1 MKDEQNTCDSLEK
14 VRAELKLNKGNFLLI
29 DGLIYHRDK
38 ILNQPVMQL
47 VLPRCRID
55 KVMKLAHES
64 VFGGHM
70 GVKKTK
76 ERIKYNFFWP
86 NMSGEIAEFVQTC
99 KGCQLRKPGKIGDRA
114 PITPIVRPELPFEI
128 VNIDVIGPIQPPSGR
143 GHKYVLCMMDQHTRW
158 PEAVPLRSLTAKNAC
173 DSLLQIFSRTGI
185 PSIIASDQ
193 GTNFKWALTQ
203 EFAKRIGSSPRFSCP
218 GYPASNGLVERWNK
232 VLKDMIHHVIRE
244 DPRSWDR
251 QLPFL
256 LFAYREVPNTTT
268 GVSPFRL
275 LYGREARGPLAILKS
290 SWAGEI
296 HLPTNI
302 SQSAAD
308 YLQEMKINMEKA
320 AESASL
326 TAAQKQKA
334 YGDYFNKRSSVKN
347 FSIGEQV
354 VLLIP
359 DSRNKIYARWTGPVE
374 IIQHHPPHSYKVKLS
389 DGTVRHVHVNKIRKY
404 HPRAL
409 AVGVIFEGDHEF
421 GEIHPTP
428 NLSRSTSE
436 RVLHEIN
443 LKESE
448 REQVLAIVLKHQTLF
463 TSDVKIAKSLKIKVD
478 EQIEELLRLDLI
490 EESDAEIAYPIVC
503 VNKKDGTLRLCVDFR
518 ALNSENVSDDFPM
531 EDAVELIHSIGR
543 ANIITTLD
551 HLKGYWAIP
560 MAEDSK
566 NLTSF
571 KTHRQQYR
579 FKVMSFGLK
588 NASATFQREMNKA
601 LSCYREF
608 SRAYIDDIAIF
619 SKNWEEHLLH
629 LDTILTKLSE
639 LNFTVNLKKCGF
651 RKAQIKYLGKH
662 GKHEPDPEKTAVI
675 NTLPVPK
682 TKKELRS
689 VLGLCN

>member
-1 MKDEQNTCDSLEK
+1 
-14 VRAELKLNKGNFLLI
+14 
-29 DGLIYHRDK
+29 
-38 ILNQPVMQL
+38 
-47 VLPRCRID
+47 
-55 KVMKLAHES
+55 
-64 VFGGHM
+64 
-70 GVKKTK
+70 
-76 ERIKYNFFWP
+76 
-86 NMSGEIAEFVQTC
+86 MSGEIAEFVQTC
-99 KGCQLRKPGKIGDRA
+99 KGCQLRKPEKIGDRA

-143 GHKYVLCMMDQHTRW
+143 GHKYVLCMMDQHTRL
-158 PEAVPLRSLTAKNAC
+158 E
-173 DSLLQIFSRTGI
+173 F
-185 PSIIASDQ
+185 SIIASDQ
-193 GTNFKWALTQ
+193 GTNFKSALTQ
-203 EFAKRIGSSPRFSCP
+203 EFTKRIGSSPRFSCP

-308 YLQEMKINMEKA
+308 YLQEIKINMEKA

-347 FSIGEQV
+347 FSIGKQV

-359 DSRNKIYARWTGPVE
+359 DSSNKIYARWTGPGE

-409 AVGVIFEGDHEF
+409 AVGVIFEDDHEF
-421 GEIHPTP
+421 GEIHPILIYRAKVGTHRIRLKP
-428 NLSRSTSE
+428 NIE
-436 RVLHEIN
+436 RKKPFVYRIPE
-443 LKESE
+443 
-448 REQVLAIVLKHQTLF
+448 
-463 TSDVKIAKSLKIKVD
+463 SLKNKVD

-518 ALNSENVSDDFPM
+518 ALNSESVSDDFPM

-543 ANIITTLD
+543 ANIIKTLD
-551 HLKGYWAIP
+551 LLKGYWAIP
-560 MAEDSK
+560 MAEDNK

-579 FKVMSFGLK
+579 FKEMSFGLK

-629 LDTILTKLSE
+629 LDTILKKLSE
-639 LNFTVNLKKCGF
+639 LNFTVNLKSVPLEKLKLNIWVILSVLSGIRRTKTNGVVSHF
-651 RKAQIKYLGKH
+651 SGKRFSTPVDSERSGHGIIPVTSWKETVNGGHLGKH
-662 GKHEPDPEKTAVI
+662 YDERVD
-675 NTLPVPK
+675 
-682 TKKELRS
+682 
-689 VLGLCN
+689 

>member
-1 MKDEQNTCDSLEK
+1 
-14 VRAELKLNKGNFLLI
+14 
-29 DGLIYHRDK
+29 
-38 ILNQPVMQL
+38 
-47 VLPRCRID
+47 
-55 KVMKLAHES
+55 
-64 VFGGHM
+64 
-70 GVKKTK
+70 
-76 ERIKYNFFWP
+76 
-86 NMSGEIAEFVQTC
+86 MSGEIAEFVQTC
-99 KGCQLRKPGKIGDRA
+99 KGCQLRKPEKIGDKA
-114 PITPIVRPELPFEI
+114 PITRIVRPELPFEI

-193 GTNFKWALTQ
+193 GTNFKLALTQ
-203 EFAKRIGSSPRFSCP
+203 EFTKRIGSSPRFSCP

-275 LYGREARGPLAILKS
+275 LYGRETRGPLAILKS

-334 YGDYFNKRSSVKN
+334 YGDYFNKRSSVNN

-354 VLLIP
+354 ILLIP
-359 DSRNKIYARWTGPVE
+359 DSSNKIYARCTGPVE
-374 IIQHHPPHSYKVKLS
+374 IIQHHPPHSYKVKLP
-389 DGTVRHVHVNKIRKY
+389 DGTVRHVHVNKMRKY

-443 LKESE
+443 LNHLKESE
-448 REQVLAIVLKHQTLF
+448 REQVLEIVLKHQTLF
-463 TSDVKIAKSLKIKVD
+463 TSDVKIAKV
-478 EQIEELLRLDLI
+478 
-490 EESDAEIAYPIVC
+490 
-503 VNKKDGTLRLCVDFR
+503 G
-518 ALNSENVSDDFPM
+518 
-531 EDAVELIHSIGR
+531 
-543 ANIITTLD
+543 
-551 HLKGYWAIP
+551 
-560 MAEDSK
+560 
-566 NLTSF
+566 
-571 KTHRQQYR
+571 THRIR
-579 FKVMSFGLK
+579 LK
-588 NASATFQREMNKA
+588 PNIERKKPFV
-601 LSCYREF
+601 
-608 SRAYIDDIAIF
+608 YI
-619 SKNWEEHLLH
+619 SH
-629 LDTILTKLSE
+629 T
-639 LNFTVNLKKCGF
+639 
-651 RKAQIKYLGKH
+651 R
-662 GKHEPDPEKTAVI
+662 
-675 NTLPVPK
+675 
-682 TKKELRS
+682 
-689 VLGLCN
+689 VLED

>member
-1 MKDEQNTCDSLEK
+1 
-14 VRAELKLNKGNFLLI
+14 
-29 DGLIYHRDK
+29 
-38 ILNQPVMQL
+38 
-47 VLPRCRID
+47 
-55 KVMKLAHES
+55 
-64 VFGGHM
+64 
-70 GVKKTK
+70 
-76 ERIKYNFFWP
+76 
-86 NMSGEIAEFVQTC
+86 MSGEIAEFVQTC
-99 KGCQLRKPGKIGDRA
+99 KGCQLRKPEKIGDRA

-193 GTNFKWALTQ
+193 GTNFKSALTQ
-203 EFAKRIGSSPRFSCP
+203 EFTKRIGSSPRFSCP

-359 DSRNKIYARWTGPVE
+359 DSSNKIYARWTGPGE
-374 IIQHHPPHSYKVKLS
+374 IIQHHPPHSYKVKLP

-421 GEIHPTP
+421 GEIHPTLIYRAKVGTHRIRLKP
-428 NLSRSTSE
+428 NIE
-436 RVLHEIN
+436 RKKPFVYIYRIPE
-443 LKESE
+443 
-448 REQVLAIVLKHQTLF
+448 
-463 TSDVKIAKSLKIKVD
+463 SLKIKVD
-478 EQIEELLRLDLI
+478 EQIEELVRLDLI

-518 ALNSENVSDDFPM
+518 ALNSESVSDDFPM

-551 HLKGYWAIP
+551 LLKGYWAIP

-639 LNFTVNLKKCGF
+639 LNFTVNLKKCAFG
-651 RKAQIKYLGKH
+651 KAQIKYLGH
-662 GKHEPDPEKTAVI
+662 IIGSGKHEPDPEKTAVI
-675 NTLPVPK
+675 NNLPVPK

-689 VLGLCN
+689 VLGLCNYYREYIPKYSELVYPLTELTKREYLIPSHGLRNMIPHFIF

>member
-1 MKDEQNTCDSLEK
+1 MMFKNVKISL
-14 VRAELKLNKGNFLLI
+14 
-29 DGLIYHRDK
+29 
-38 ILNQPVMQL
+38 
-47 VLPRCRID
+47 
-55 KVMKLAHES
+55 
-64 VFGGHM
+64 
-70 GVKKTK
+70 
-76 ERIKYNFFWP
+76 
-86 NMSGEIAEFVQTC
+86 TC
-99 KGCQLRKPGKIGDRA
+99 KGCQLRKPEKIEDRA

-143 GHKYVLCMMDQHTRW
+143 GHKYVLCTMEQHTRW

-193 GTNFKWALTQ
+193 GTNFKSALTQ
-203 EFAKRIGSSPRFSCP
+203 AFTKRIGSSPRFSCP

-232 VLKDMIHHVIRE
+232 VLKDMVHHVIRE

-256 LFAYREVPNTTT
+256 LFEYREVPNTTT

-275 LYGREARGPLAILKS
+275 LYGREARWPLAILKS
-290 SWAGEI
+290 SWASEI

-359 DSRNKIYARWTGPVE
+359 DSSNKIYARWTGPGE

-436 RVLHEIN
+436 RVLLEIN
-443 LKESE
+443 LNHLKESE

-463 TSDVKIAKSLKIKVD
+463 TSDVKIAKVGTHRIRLKPNISLKIKVD

-490 EESDAEIAYPIVC
+490 EESDAKIAYPIVC
-503 VNKKDGTLRLCVDFR
+503 VNQKDGTLRLCVDFR
-518 ALNSENVSDDFPM
+518 ALNSESVSDDFPM
-531 EDAVELIHSIGR
+531 EDAVELIHSTG
-543 ANIITTLD
+543 
-551 HLKGYWAIP
+551 
-560 MAEDSK
+560 
-566 NLTSF
+566 
-571 KTHRQQYR
+571 
-579 FKVMSFGLK
+579 
-588 NASATFQREMNKA
+588 
-601 LSCYREF
+601 
-608 SRAYIDDIAIF
+608 
-619 SKNWEEHLLH
+619 
-629 LDTILTKLSE
+629 
-639 LNFTVNLKKCGF
+639 
-651 RKAQIKYLGKH
+651 KAQIKYLGH
-662 GKHEPDPEKTAVI
+662 IIGSGKHEPDPEKTAVI
-675 NTLPVPK
+675 NNLPVPK

-689 VLGLCN
+689 VLGLCNYYLEAPSLYSPVPDKPYTIHSDASQIGIAACLSQKCGDKCYPIAYASQKLSKTQQSWSTTEREAFAIVWSLKKFEVWVFGTEIEFYTDHNPLPYLTKSAPQSARLQRWAFALQKFNVIIKHCPEDETDQAIEEPDEIMHINRDSESKYEKSDRHETFELN

>member
-1 MKDEQNTCDSLEK
+1 
-14 VRAELKLNKGNFLLI
+14 
-29 DGLIYHRDK
+29 
-38 ILNQPVMQL
+38 
-47 VLPRCRID
+47 
-55 KVMKLAHES
+55 
-64 VFGGHM
+64 
-70 GVKKTK
+70 
-76 ERIKYNFFWP
+76 
-86 NMSGEIAEFVQTC
+86 MSGEIAEFVQTC
-99 KGCQLRKPGKIGDRA
+99 KGVSASKPEKIGDRA

-193 GTNFKWALTQ
+193 GTNFKSALTQ
-203 EFAKRIGSSPRFSCP
+203 EFTKRIGSSPRFSCP

-354 VLLIP
+354 VLLIR
-359 DSRNKIYARWTGPVE
+359 DSSNKIYARWTGPGE
-374 IIQHHPPHSYKVKLS
+374 IIQHHPPHSYKVKLP

-409 AVGVIFEGDHEF
+409 AVGVIFEEF
-421 GEIHPTP
+421 
-428 NLSRSTSE
+428 
-436 RVLHEIN
+436 V
-443 LKESE
+443 
-448 REQVLAIVLKHQTLF
+448 
-463 TSDVKIAKSLKIKVD
+463 KIKVD

-518 ALNSENVSDDFPM
+518 ALNSESVSDDFPM

-551 HLKGYWAIP
+551 LLKGYWAIP

-579 FKVMSFGLK
+579 FKALVEAPSLYSPVPDK
-588 NASATFQREMNKA
+588 PYTIHSDASQIGIAA
-601 LSCYREF
+601 CLSQKCGDKCYPI
-608 SRAYIDDIAIF
+608 AYA
-619 SKNWEEHLLH
+619 SQ
-629 LDTILTKLSE
+629 KLSKTQQSWSTIE
-639 LNFTVNLKKCGF
+639 REAFAIVWSLKKFEVWVFGTEIEF
-651 RKAQIKYLGKH
+651 YTDH
-662 GKHEPDPEKTAVI
+662 NP
-675 NTLPVPK
+675 LP
-682 TKKELRS
+682 T
-689 VLGLCN
+689 

>member
-1 MKDEQNTCDSLEK
+1 
-14 VRAELKLNKGNFLLI
+14 
-29 DGLIYHRDK
+29 
-38 ILNQPVMQL
+38 
-47 VLPRCRID
+47 
-55 KVMKLAHES
+55 
-64 VFGGHM
+64 
-70 GVKKTK
+70 
-76 ERIKYNFFWP
+76 
-86 NMSGEIAEFVQTC
+86 MSGEIAEFVQTC
-99 KGCQLRKPGKIGDRA
+99 KGCQLRKPEKIGDRA

-193 GTNFKWALTQ
+193 GTNFRSALTQ
-203 EFAKRIGSSPRFSCP
+203 EFTKRIGSSPRFSCP
-218 GYPASNGLVERWNK
+218 GYPTSNGLVERWNK
-232 VLKDMIHHVIRE
+232 VLKDMIHQVIRE
-244 DPRSWDR
+244 DPQSWDR

-296 HLPTNI
+296 YLPTNI

-334 YGDYFNKRSSVKN
+334 YGDYFNKKSSVKN

-359 DSRNKIYARWTGPVE
+359 DSSNKIYARWTGPGE

-409 AVGVIFEGDHEF
+409 AVGVIFEGDYEF

-443 LKESE
+443 LNHLKETVRIYRIPE
-448 REQVLAIVLKHQTLF
+448 
-463 TSDVKIAKSLKIKVD
+463 SLKIKVD

-490 EESDAEIAYPIVC
+490 EEFDAEIAYPIVC
-503 VNKKDGTLRLCVDFR
+503 VNKKNGTLRLCVDFR
-518 ALNSENVSDDFPM
+518 ALNSESVSDDFPM
-531 EDAVELIHSIGR
+531 EDAVELIHSIGK
-543 ANIITTLD
+543 ANIITT
-551 HLKGYWAIP
+551 I
-560 MAEDSK
+560 S
-566 NLTSF
+566 
-571 KTHRQQYR
+571 
-579 FKVMSFGLK
+579 
-588 NASATFQREMNKA
+588 
-601 LSCYREF
+601 
-608 SRAYIDDIAIF
+608 
-619 SKNWEEHLLH
+619 
-629 LDTILTKLSE
+629 
-639 LNFTVNLKKCGF
+639 
-651 RKAQIKYLGKH
+651 
-662 GKHEPDPEKTAVI
+662 
-675 NTLPVPK
+675 
-682 TKKELRS
+682 
-689 VLGLCN
+689 

>member
-1 MKDEQNTCDSLEK
+1 MDCLVAITDKLNADALIPPALYESLCSINDKNNKKENEIFAESADSSITFSNDENEVECGKDIFYVESDSDNINFNSDYTKMKDEQNTCDSLK
-14 VRAELKLNKGNFLLI
+14 TGV
-29 DGLIYHRDK
+29 
-38 ILNQPVMQL
+38 
-47 VLPRCRID
+47 
-55 KVMKLAHES
+55 S
-64 VFGGHM
+64 FG
-70 GVKKTK
+70 
-76 ERIKYNFFWP
+76 
-86 NMSGEIAEFVQTC
+86 S
-99 KGCQLRKPGKIGDRA
+99 LRKIGDRA

-185 PSIIASDQ
+185 PSVIASDQ
-193 GTNFKWALTQ
+193 GTNFKSALTQ
-203 EFAKRIGSSPRFSCP
+203 EFTKRIGSSPRFSCP

-232 VLKDMIHHVIRE
+232 
-244 DPRSWDR
+244 
-251 QLPFL
+251 
-256 LFAYREVPNTTT
+256 
-268 GVSPFRL
+268 
-275 LYGREARGPLAILKS
+275 REARGPLAILKS

-326 TAAQKQKA
+326 TAAQKQKG

-359 DSRNKIYARWTGPVE
+359 DSSNKIYARWTGPGE
-374 IIQHHPPHSYKVKLS
+374 IIQHHPPHSYKVKLP

-409 AVGVIFEGDHEF
+409 AVGVIFEAKVGTHR
-421 GEIHPTP
+421 IRLKP
-428 NLSRSTSE
+428 NIE
-436 RVLHEIN
+436 RKKPFVYRIPE
-443 LKESE
+443 
-448 REQVLAIVLKHQTLF
+448 
-463 TSDVKIAKSLKIKVD
+463 SLKIKVD

-518 ALNSENVSDDFPM
+518 ALNSESVSDDFPM

-551 HLKGYWAIP
+551 LLKGIGLYPW
-560 MAEDSK
+560 
-566 NLTSF
+566 L
-571 KTHRQQYR
+571 KTAKILH
-579 FKVMSFGLK
+579 
-588 NASATFQREMNKA
+588 
-601 LSCYREF
+601 LSRLIGNSTVSREF

-619 SKNWEEHLLH
+619 SKNWEEHLFH

-639 LNFTVNLKKCGF
+639 LNFTVNLKKCAFG
-651 RKAQIKYLGKH
+651 KAQIKYLGH
-662 GKHEPDPEKTAVI
+662 IIGSVART
-675 NTLPVPK
+675 
-682 TKKELRS
+682 RS
-689 VLGLCN
+689 RKDCSYQQLTSA